1 MFKQITASEINSNI
15 FDLIGKEWM
24 LITAGD
30 KEGFNTMTASWGFG
44 GILWNKPYAACFV
57 RPQRYTREF
66 MDKGEYYTLSF
77 YGEGNPIHKICG
89 SQSGREVDK
98 VKECSLTPVYDQSGA
113 VYFEEAR
120 LVIVCRKTYV
130 TTLKEDGF
138 IDKTL
143 IPKNYQLGD
152 FHKVYFGEIVKVLQK
167 V

>member
-30 KEGFNTMTASWGFG
+30 QNGFNTMTASWGFG

-89 SQSGREVDK
+89 SLSGREVDK

-130 TTLKEDGF
+130 STLDEEKF
-138 IDKTL
+138 TDKTL
-143 IPKNYQLGD
+143 ILQNYRSGD